1 MCSDHDYLTKRSLEE
16 LERASS
22 AKNVCAQ
29 SVHLE
34 LAWLYAERL
43 QTILPGAVSRRWP
56 LSGSHLPRKASS
68 SEMHPAMTRLK

>member
-34 LAWLYAERL
+34 LARLYAERL
-43 QTILPGAVSRRWP
+43 PTTLSVAVSRKWP
-56 LSGSHLPRKASS
+56 LSGPHLPHKASQR
-68 SEMHPAMTRLK
+68 EM

>member
-22 AKNVCAQ
+22 AKSVCAQ

-34 LAWLYAERL
+34 LARLYAERL
-43 QTILPGAVSRRWP
+43 QTTLPGAVSSTGPRTGGWTEF
-56 LSGSHLPRKASS
+56 LSQ
-68 SEMHPAMTRLK
+68 